1 GVAKRILTVQDL
13 NVPEDDGDGPHG
25 LYALVPAAVVAIDE
39 GTGGTVR
46 GVFSSLPP
54 LPRHVGEASWTP
66 PVLDARF
73 LSSLVSP
80 TRAGGRPAPQRS
92 PRAEAGAQPGKRA
105 YHRVFGHA
113 RPGIR

>member
-1 GVAKRILTVQDL
+1 
-13 NVPEDDGDGPHG
+13 GPHG

-66 PVLDARF
+66 PVLDASF

-80 TRAGGRPAPQRS
+80 TRSGGTTVPPAS
-92 PRAEAGAQPGKRA
+92 PDGWEARRNGFPEGSASSGPSGVGAFA
-105 YHRVFGHA
+105 
-113 RPGIR
+113 